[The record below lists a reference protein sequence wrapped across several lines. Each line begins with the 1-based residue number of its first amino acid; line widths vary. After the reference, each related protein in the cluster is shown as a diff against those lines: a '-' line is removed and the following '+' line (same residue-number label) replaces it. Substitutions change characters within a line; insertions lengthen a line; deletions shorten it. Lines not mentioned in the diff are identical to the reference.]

1 MKKVLFVG
9 HFNDQT
15 KQIQKELSKFVSI
28 QLCSD
33 NVTIAES
40 MMGIYEPDLV
50 LVNVEGFTDGH
61 LEFFQILAEKYVMT
75 PVVIIGSEAAY
86 RRYAL
91 YDMSGQVSYVDPQD
105 MAENGVLEALM
116 ARVDIDAEVLPDGSI
131 VSKDDRKI
139 VLVVDDS
146 PMMLRSMKQMLEER
160 YQVTLATSGQQA
172 LTMIDK
178 RQPDLVVLD
187 YEMPDCDGKETLE
200 LIRSKE
206 ATKDIPVVFL
216 TGHGDAEHIPFC
228 LGSQPK
234 CIFPETAKG
243 RQDPGG
249 LRTIIINMTGCIP
262 REEVQPFSAL

>member
-91 YDMSGQVSYVDPQD
+91 YDMSGQVSYVGPQD

-216 TGHGDAEHIPFC
+216 TGHGDAEHIRSVLDLNPSAYFLKPPKADKILEV
-228 LGSQPK
+228 LGQ
-234 CIFPETAKG
+234 
-243 RQDPGG
+243 
-249 LRTIIINMTGCIP
+249 L
-262 REEVQPFSAL
+262 L

>member
-139 VLVVDDS
+139 VLV
-146 PMMLRSMKQMLEER
+146 ER

-216 TGHGDAEHIPFC
+216 TGHGDAEHIRSVLDLNPSAYFLKPPKADKILEV
-228 LGSQPK
+228 LGQ
-234 CIFPETAKG
+234 
-243 RQDPGG
+243 
-249 LRTIIINMTGCIP
+249 L
-262 REEVQPFSAL
+262 L

>member
-50 LVNVEGFTDGH
+50 
-61 LEFFQILAEKYVMT
+61 
-75 PVVIIGSEAAY
+75 
-86 RRYAL
+86 
-91 YDMSGQVSYVDPQD
+91 
-105 MAENGVLEALM
+105 
-116 ARVDIDAEVLPDGSI
+116 
-131 VSKDDRKI
+131 
-139 VLVVDDS
+139 
-146 PMMLRSMKQMLEER
+146 
-160 YQVTLATSGQQA
+160 
-172 LTMIDK
+172 
-178 RQPDLVVLD
+178 VLD

-216 TGHGDAEHIPFC
+216 TGHGDAEHIRSVLDLNPSAYFLKPPKADKILEV
-228 LGSQPK
+228 LGQ
-234 CIFPETAKG
+234 
-243 RQDPGG
+243 
-249 LRTIIINMTGCIP
+249 L
-262 REEVQPFSAL
+262 L